1 MEKDKIYLRIVS
13 IFASLTIIIFEIFLG
28 IYITNYSEYK
38 HGKDLEQIHLQSIIA
53 EKKIEKTM
61 ELITMVQEP
70 ILTFQTHPADIVKQ
84 LPDYQGSNNSC
95 STILKSYDY
104 WGEWTTNFHQFTS
117 ENRYLF
123 SGDINLCISNIY
135 LYNKNLDIILSNI
148 DDKNVQQVGV
158 VLHSEISQMFSGLSD
173 LLQDYLK
180 NDVYKLDSND
190 NQINAIVGE
199 LSPEYNLVK
208 YKYKFIEILGEEN
221 NG

>member
-1 MEKDKIYLRIVS
+1 MENKIAHSKIIKYLLS
-13 IFASLTIIIFEIFLG
+13 FSLIILEIFLG
-28 IYITNYSEYK
+28 IWITNYLEYK